1 MSSDRKR
8 IGFSQNTDLMVY
20 DGSMT
25 KADYENHSEWGHS
38 TAEMGAEIARKAGV
52 GAIAISHHSP
62 FATDQDLDA
71 CEHEFREKYPHLFF
85 AYGGLR
91 FVLGGRIPGFC
102 NSGKDSGQLDKLR
115 SLINISVRMNSEKD
129 RTRLFEHII
138 RLAMEITRADG
149 GTLYTLERDNRLHFR
164 IMINKSLGVFK
175 EGTKDPINLPPV
187 PLSPTNVCAAA
198 ALSRKIIN
206 IEDVSS
212 SGYYDFSGPRKYD
225 AMTGYRT
232 RSVMV
237 VPMEDISGEVIGVL
251 QRINALD
258 PAGRLI
264 SLTVQDEE
272 MVNAIASQAGVCI
285 SNIAHEKM

>member
-1 MSSDRKR
+1 
-8 IGFSQNTDLMVY
+8 
-20 DGSMT
+20 
-25 KADYENHSEWGHS
+25 
-38 TAEMGAEIARKAGV
+38 
-52 GAIAISHHSP
+52 
-62 FATDQDLDA
+62 
-71 CEHEFREKYPHLFF
+71 
-85 AYGGLR
+85 
-91 FVLGGRIPGFC
+91 
-102 NSGKDSGQLDKLR
+102 
-115 SLINISVRMNSEKD
+115 
-129 RTRLFEHII
+129 
-138 RLAMEITRADG
+138 
-149 GTLYTLERDNRLHFR
+149 
-164 IMINKSLGVFK
+164 MINKSLGVFK